1 MSVSAILPV
10 VGTTIVWL
18 EGVKMNADDHNLFAR
33 RKVLKAAV
41 AGLGL
46 AVPALRT
53 LAGEPTPFFTRHHL
67 PIGLQLYTVGAA
79 ARKDLQGTLARV
91 AAAGYQTVELAGLYG
106 NTPQAMRKAADN
118 VGLKYTSIHIQPQ
131 SQNGEPGFDQP
142 PEVLAAAMQVLG
154 LQDVVLP
161 MFLMPSHLPKPDPRG
176 GAAGGYGG
184 YLDQVGPQ
192 ITVDDWKATAAFLNA
207 KGAALQKV
215 ALRLSYHNHNVEFRP
230 IGDTCGLE
238 ILLHETDPKLV
249 HFEMDVGWVAA
260 GGADPVKILQ
270 HHKGRFRMMHVKDL
284 MATTKTNYAMRQ
296 DPAEVGN
303 GMLPWPNILD
313 VAYATGVRTFFVEQE
328 PPFKGDPLDSI
339 AISAKYLSTIA

>member
-1 MSVSAILPV
+1 M
-10 VGTTIVWL
+10 
-18 EGVKMNADDHNLFAR
+18 KADDRNAIHR
-33 RKVLKAAV
+33 RTVLKAAA

-46 AVPALRT
+46 AVPALRA
-53 LAGEPTPFFTRHHL
+53 LAADPVPFFTRHHL

-79 ARKDLQGTLARV
+79 ARKDLNGTLAKV

-106 NTPQAMRKAADN
+106 NSAQAMRKAADD
-118 VGLKYTSIHIQPQ
+118 VGLKYTSIHIQPK

-142 PEVLAAAMQVLG
+142 PEVLAAAMQTLG

-161 MFLMPSHLPKPDPRG
+161 MFLMPEHLPKPDFKG
-176 GAAGGYGG
+176 GVAGGYAG
-184 YLDQVGPQ
+184 YLDQIGPL
-192 ITVDDWKATAAFLNA
+192 ITADDWKATASFLNT

-238 ILLHETDPKLV
+238 ILLQETDPNLV

-260 GGADPVKILQ
+260 GGADPVKILE
-270 HHKGRFRMMHVKDL
+270 HRKGRFRMMHVKDL
-284 MATTKTNYAMRQ
+284 MATTKTNYAMQQ

-303 GMLPWPNILD
+303 GMLPWRKILD
-313 VAYATGVRTFFVEQE
+313 VAYATGVRKFFVEQE